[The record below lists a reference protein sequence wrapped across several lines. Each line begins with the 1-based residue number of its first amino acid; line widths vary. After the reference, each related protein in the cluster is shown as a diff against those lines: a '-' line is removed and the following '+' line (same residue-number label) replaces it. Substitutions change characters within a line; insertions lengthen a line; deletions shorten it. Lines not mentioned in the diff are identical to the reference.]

1 MCSQRKRL
9 FLYDHIEIIPVEAK
23 TQISIYIKKN
33 KFNLEIF
40 QCFNQVPCVGY
51 GVSEV
56 RKKLKEEYT
65 KLSGREIGELRK
77 KGVEVN
83 YECNAKFL
91 CYLGDTSKEIFEGEQ
106 WEKITQYKNIMI
118 ECTFIKEEDLEQAD
132 KTFHIHWR
140 NLEPIVDKYKE
151 NNFILIHFSQRY
163 ENSWLTELFKEKNKT
178 NVYPWIN

>member
-40 QCFNQVPCVGY
+40 QCFHQVPCVGY

-77 KGVEVN
+77 
-83 YECNAKFL
+83 NA
-91 CYLGDTSKEIFEGEQ
+91 I
-106 WEKITQYKNIMI
+106 
-118 ECTFIKEEDLEQAD
+118 
-132 KTFHIHWR
+132 
-140 NLEPIVDKYKE
+140 
-151 NNFILIHFSQRY
+151 
-163 ENSWLTELFKEKNKT
+163 
-178 NVYPWIN
+178 

>member
-1 MCSQRKRL
+1 MFPEEEGLKREEL

-40 QCFNQVPCVGY
+40 QCFHQVPCVGY

-91 CYLGDTSKEIFEGEQ
+91 CYLG
-106 WEKITQYKNIMI
+106 
-118 ECTFIKEEDLEQAD
+118 
-132 KTFHIHWR
+132 
-140 NLEPIVDKYKE
+140 
-151 NNFILIHFSQRY
+151 ILRRKFLRGSSGKR
-163 ENSWLTELFKEKNKT
+163 
-178 NVYPWIN
+178 

>member
-1 MCSQRKRL
+1 MLSSGPLC
-9 FLYDHIEIIPVEAK
+9 
-23 TQISIYIKKN
+23 
-33 KFNLEIF
+33 
-40 QCFNQVPCVGY
+40 GY

-91 CYLGDTSKEIFEGEQ
+91 CYLGDTSKEIFEG
-106 WEKITQYKNIMI
+106 
-118 ECTFIKEEDLEQAD
+118 QAD
-132 KTFHIHWR
+132 KTFHSHWR